1 MSGVKSLTE
10 IKALRRQFKQQKK
23 KVVFTNGVFDLIHA
37 GHVDYL
43 TKAKALG
50 DILIVGMNTDES
62 VRSIKGDKRPILNQ
76 DERAFLVSSLK
87 PVDYVIFFGENTPK
101 EIIDEIIPD
110 ILVKGADWSIDKIVG
125 RETVEK
131 HGGEVKTIEF
141 VNDQSTSKVID
152 LIINKF
158 WMSPHNIVGNSPQLQ
173 KIINL
178 ADKAALSDS
187 NILIEGETGTGKEL
201 FAEYIHKHS
210 TRADKPFV
218 VINCASLPDQL
229 IESELF
235 GHERGAFTDAKNTK
249 QGLVEIANGGT
260 LLLDEIGE
268 LSLPLQPKLLR
279 FLENG
284 EYRRIGGVANLNS
297 NVRVIGATNKN
308 LLEEADNKN
317 FRRDLLFRLNEITL
331 TIPPLR
337 DRKEDIPVL
346 AKFYL
351 ETKSS
356 VRSPKKL
363 SPKSEQVLLN
373 YNFPGNVRELEHTI
387 ERAIIFSKGEN
398 IEPDDLKLPV
408 SATPIITQIVMN
420 EEDMRIAEILSMDD
434 MEKHHIAKILKLNK
448 WDRTQ
453 SANQLGISIET
464 LYAKIKKYK
473 IEEDKYT
480 NN

>member
-1 MSGVKSLTE
+1 
-10 IKALRRQFKQQKK
+10 
-23 KVVFTNGVFDLIHA
+23 
-37 GHVDYL
+37 
-43 TKAKALG
+43 
-50 DILIVGMNTDES
+50 
-62 VRSIKGDKRPILNQ
+62 
-76 DERAFLVSSLK
+76 
-87 PVDYVIFFGENTPK
+87 
-101 EIIDEIIPD
+101 
-110 ILVKGADWSIDKIVG
+110 
-125 RETVEK
+125 
-131 HGGEVKTIEF
+131 
-141 VNDQSTSKVID
+141 
-152 LIINKF
+152 
-158 WMSPHNIVGNSPQLQ
+158 
-173 KIINL
+173 
-178 ADKAALSDS
+178 
-187 NILIEGETGTGKEL
+187 
-201 FAEYIHKHS
+201 
-210 TRADKPFV
+210 
-218 VINCASLPDQL
+218 
-229 IESELF
+229 
-235 GHERGAFTDAKNTK
+235 
-249 QGLVEIANGGT
+249 
-260 LLLDEIGE
+260 
-268 LSLPLQPKLLR
+268 
-279 FLENG
+279 
-284 EYRRIGGVANLNS
+284 
-297 NVRVIGATNKN
+297 
-308 LLEEADNKN
+308 
-317 FRRDLLFRLNEITL
+317 LNEITL